1 MIALSFGTG
10 ALDAATYLG
19 MDRVF
24 GANMTGNVILI
35 GLSVAGAEH
44 ITLLG
49 PLAALGGFAAGSW
62 LLGLIL
68 RHFPTSAGRDPALV
82 PVLWTTAGGML
93 AVTVGLFVLPMNE
106 VLMHVVTLVI
116 GILMGFQAIAARRV
130 GVPDVST
137 VVITST
143 LSLLFSEAG
152 RFGGG
157 AKTAA
162 TMRRFA
168 AVTSMFLGAV
178 CGALLLHLTLWSAL
192 LVPTFILLCVALAF
206 SLVRPQRVKNTGP
219 REELVPAASSELP
232 IWVAMAKADGKLRG
246 NQPT

>member
-1 MIALSFGTG
+1 MTRQRLSFWLMIALSFGTG

-35 GLSVAGAEH
+35 GLSVVGSEH
-44 ITLLG
+44 AVLLG

-68 RHFPTSAGRDPALV
+68 RRFPPRNGKDSALI
-82 PVLWTTAGGML
+82 PVFWTTAGGMM
-93 AVTVGLFVLPMNE
+93 AITVVLYVLPVNA
-106 VLMHVVTLVI
+106 VLMHTVTLAI

-152 RFGGG
+152 RFWGG

-178 CGALLLHLTLWSAL
+178 SGALLLHLTLWSAM

-206 SLVRPQRVKNTGP
+206 SLARPRRLKNIGAGK
-219 REELVPAASSELP
+219 ELVSA
-232 IWVAMAKADGKLRG
+232 
-246 NQPT
+246 

>member
-1 MIALSFGTG
+1 VARQRLAFWLMISLSFGTG

-24 GANMTGNVILI
+24 GANMTGNVILV
-35 GLSVAGAEH
+35 GLSVAGSEH
-44 ITLLG
+44 IELLG
-49 PLAALGGFAAGSW
+49 PLAALAGFAAGSFV
-62 LLGLIL
+62 LGLIL
-68 RHFPTSAGRDPALV
+68 RRFPPPDGRDPALI
-82 PVLWTTAGGML
+82 PVFWTTAAGML
-93 AVTVGLFVLPMNE
+93 AVTVVLYVLPMHE
-106 VLMHVVTLVI
+106 VLMHVMTLAI

-152 RFGGG
+152 HFWGGG
-157 AKTAA
+157 KTAA

-168 AVTSMFLGAV
+168 AVASMFLGAV
-178 CGALLLHLTLWSAL
+178 CGALLLHLTLWSAM

-206 SLVRPQRVKNTGP
+206 SLARRQRVKKTGP
-219 REELVPAASSELP
+219 SREPVPQHLLNSLSE
-232 IWVAMAKADGKLRG
+232 G
-246 NQPT
+246 

>member
-35 GLSVAGAEH
+35 GLSIAGSEH
-44 ITLLG
+44 APLLG
-49 PLAALGGFAAGSW
+49 PLSALGGFAAGSW
-62 LLGLIL
+62 ILGLIL
-68 RHFPTSAGRDPALV
+68 RRVPFSDGRDASLV
-82 PVLWTTAGGML
+82 PVFWTAACGML
-93 AVTVGLFVLPMNE
+93 AVTGVLAFVPIND
-106 VLMHVVTLVI
+106 VPIHTVTLAI
-116 GILMGFQAIAARRV
+116 GILMGFQAIVARRV

-152 RFGGG
+152 RFWGG

-168 AVTSMFLGAV
+168 AVASMFLGAV
-178 CGALLLHLTLWSAL
+178 CGALLLQLALWCAML
-192 LVPTFILLCVALAF
+192 IPAIILVSVALAF
-206 SLVRPQRVKNTGP
+206 TANQQPAKGATEDAQTLVS
-219 REELVPAASSELP
+219 A
-232 IWVAMAKADGKLRG
+232 
-246 NQPT
+246 

>member
-1 MIALSFGTG
+1 MTRQRLSFWLMIALSFGTG

-35 GLSVAGAEH
+35 GLSVAGSQHAA
-44 ITLLG
+44 LLG

-68 RHFPTSAGRDPALV
+68 RRFPPTKGTDSALI

-93 AVTVGLFVLPMNE
+93 AVTVVLYVLPMNE
-106 VLMHVVTLVI
+106 VLMHVVTLAI

-152 RFGGG
+152 QFWGG

-178 CGALLLHLTLWSAL
+178 CGALLLHLTLWSAM
-192 LVPTFILLCVALAF
+192 LVPTVILLCVALAF
-206 SLVRPQRVKNTGP
+206 SLARPLRVEKFGTDKA
-219 REELVPAASSELP
+219 LVPA
-232 IWVAMAKADGKLRG
+232 
-246 NQPT
+246 